1 MTLGGEMDVNNSW
14 FDLTNMADRAYGES
28 QTFTTP
34 TRLMCA
40 CVHDDLLLLRK
51 WVKTSIETFQIIV
64 LSQLFKSSRSV
75 MLKYIQTRESVL
87 C

>member
-1 MTLGGEMDVNNSW
+1 MNVNNAW
-14 FDLTNMADRAYGES
+14 FDLTNMADRAYGEG

-34 TRLMCA
+34 IRLLCA
-40 CVHDDLLLLRK
+40 CVLDDLLLLRK

-64 LSQLFKSSRSV
+64 LSQLIKSCWSV
-75 MLKYIQTRESVL
+75 